1 MWREF
6 TQFINRGNVMDLAVG
21 VIIGAAFGK
30 IVSSVVDDLISPV
43 LGKITGGIDLSKM
56 TLPLGSKMQGDK
68 VVEVAIKYGSFA
80 QSVINFLIVAF
91 VIFLLIKGYNR
102 FRKAPA
108 KDEPA
113 PLPTPTESLL
123 AEIREQLLP
132 LARTKGLTLS
142 LAPGDSAVRINADRG
157 RVVQILYNLLSNA
170 LKFTPAGGTVT
181 VSWTAG
187 PADVAIAVQVVDD

>member
-6 TQFINRGNVMDLAVG
+6 KQFINRGNVMDLAVG

-30 IVSSVVDDLISPV
+30 IVSSVVDDLISPL
-43 LGKITGGIDLSKM
+43 LGKIAGGIDLSKM
-56 TLPLGSKMQGDK
+56 TLPLGAKMEGDK

-80 QSVINFLIVAF
+80 QNVINFLIVAF
-91 VIFLLIKGYNR
+91 VIFLLIKGYNQ

-123 AEIREQLLP
+123 AEIRDLLK
-132 LARTKGLTLS
+132 AR
-142 LAPGDSAVRINADRG
+142 A
-157 RVVQILYNLLSNA
+157 
-170 LKFTPAGGTVT
+170 
-181 VSWTAG
+181 
-187 PADVAIAVQVVDD
+187 